1 MFHGGT
7 YGTYLHWCLDTLCTN
22 NTILQPF
29 TDYGNSHK
37 FNGRHL
43 INMDGWRRYCNLEQ
57 SQRFVRFHPKTKS
70 YEQLTI
76 NLDEV
81 ITTANQAI
89 YIYPNKESVLLTI
102 NNYYS
107 KIWNDWW
114 VHQFTSEEINIEKIY
129 NNWPVVRSIPI
140 DQIPIWIRREFLSMY
155 LMPAWQDQVEWNHM
169 DYWSNPD
176 CCIIT
181 VHNILYDFELT
192 IKRIS
197 KFCNL
202 NFLRPI
208 EDLLPYHYENIKLQ
222 KFINQDLICNDILQ
236 ATLGNENKVWESLPL
251 TSEAWLQ
258 WQFRNLGYE
267 LKCYNLNTFPSN
279 SEQLRELLYKI

>member
-1 MFHGGT
+1 MPILNKYFFSI
-7 YGTYLHWCLDTLCTN
+7 TLIN
-22 NTILQPF
+22 AISSLFNFIFIKLLIEILQPS
-29 TDYGNSHK
+29 DYANYTYILT
-37 FNGRHL
+37 L
-43 INMDGWRRYCNLEQ
+43 IAI
-57 SQRFVRFHPKTKS
+57 P
-70 YEQLTI
+70 
-76 NLDEV
+76 
-81 ITTANQAI
+81 TTLFCQPIANYLKPN
-89 YIYPNKESVLLTI
+89 YII
-102 NNYYS
+102 
-107 KIWNDWW
+107 
-114 VHQFTSEEINIEKIY
+114 
-129 NNWPVVRSIPI
+129 SI
-140 DQIPIWIRREFLSMY
+140 S
-155 LMPAWQDQVEWNHM
+155 
-169 DYWSNPD
+169 
-176 CCIIT
+176 
-181 VHNILYDFELT
+181 DFELT